1 MGTLDKVCSMWSFQ
15 TGGKSKTT
23 EKVVREDMQRVC
35 VKTED
40 ASDRVSWRHD
50 QLWRPQK
57 EAAERERFVNLSV
70 IYNL

>member
-40 ASDRVSWRHD
+40 ARDRVGDTIRCGD
-50 QLWRPQK
+50 PKRKQPK
-57 EAAERERFVNLSV
+57 EEDLL
-70 IYNL
+70 ICL